1 MGRAIA
7 IVCVLGGGQVVALV
21 WQWSRRGG
29 FGTEL
34 CEEKPHAGLCVR
46 IKLDNG
52 CDCALLI
59 VRNYRNV
66 RDCHIL

>member
-1 MGRAIA
+1 M
-7 IVCVLGGGQVVALV
+7 VALV